1 MANPRSN
8 RSSNT
13 NGSDKP
19 SKSRTP
25 KPTSTPTL
33 APQQQ
38 PANSSSN
45 SQQHADSEDFAR
57 IEDLPVEILRKYRTV
72 HKLENQISSA
82 MSHNGYLLR
91 NNSTSLAKRTF
102 TAKHS
107 NRVSKHELAAVVKRN
122 FNQQTVRES
131 EVIVD
136 FIYSV
141 NKQGKWCPKTLYDY
155 YLFLTNVF
163 FCLDDAFKFQ
173 FTPWDL
179 NLCVCVMI
187 M

>member
-1 MANPRSN
+1 MANSRSN
-8 RSSNT
+8 RNSNA

-25 KPTSTPTL
+25 KPTSTAAL
-33 APQQQ
+33 VPQQSS
-38 PANSSSN
+38 NGSSSL
-45 SQQHADSEDFAR
+45 QQHADSDDLVR
-57 IEDLPVEILRKYRTV
+57 IEDLPIETLRKYREV
-72 HKLENQISSA
+72 YKLGNQISSA
-82 MSHNGYLLR
+82 LSHNGYLLR

-107 NRVSKHELAAVVKRN
+107 TRVSKHELAAVVKKN

-141 NKQGKWCPKTLYDY
+141 NKQGKLVV
-155 YLFLTNVF
+155 NS
-163 FCLDDAFKFQ
+163 Q
-173 FTPWDL
+173 Q
-179 NLCVCVMI
+179 M
-187 M
+187 